1 MFYFFE
7 EGLPFGAFSSVF
19 FRRET
24 SLSRSPAENFSLFIV
39 TSGPPALSLRV
50 MFFFFEAVS
59 HVERAEITTPKSPET
74 MAIMLVSSGIG
85 LEIPSAVLESY
96 RTSSL
101 CGN

>member
-1 MFYFFE
+1 
-7 EGLPFGAFSSVF
+7 
-19 FRRET
+19 
-24 SLSRSPAENFSLFIV
+24 
-39 TSGPPALSLRV
+39 
-50 MFFFFEAVS
+50 
-59 HVERAEITTPKSPET
+59 